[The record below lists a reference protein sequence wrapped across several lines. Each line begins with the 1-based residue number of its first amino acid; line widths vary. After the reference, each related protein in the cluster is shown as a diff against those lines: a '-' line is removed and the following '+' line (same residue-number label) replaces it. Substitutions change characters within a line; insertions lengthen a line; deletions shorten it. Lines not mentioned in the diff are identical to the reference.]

1 MATKLGRWERVGAKR
16 MAELLRDNEDKETMH
31 LWYLCE
37 NADSAARAA
46 GMKRPEL
53 FDSIYSYQKLL
64 PEGTRCGQVGTAGN
78 SMYSVFNPYFRGK
91 RTVGTV
97 HVVPGAFDI
106 GVDTPEAMRL

>member
-1 MATKLGRWERVGAKR
+1 MATRIGRWERVGANR
-16 MAELLRDNEDKETMH
+16 MAELLASNADKETMH

-64 PEGTRCGQVGTAGN
+64 PEGTRCGQVGTPGN
-78 SMYSVFNPYFRGK
+78 SMYSVFNPYFTGQ

-97 HVVPGAFDI
+97 DVVPGVFDVGI
-106 GVDTPEAMRL
+106 DTPEAMRA